1 MTPPRPGS
9 AAPGVGVAVSGCGL
23 VLGLLARPASLGLV
37 LGAGW
42 RLQLRLGGV
51 AALLGVACSRHMD
64 PGHSGLQD
72 RDTPSSLAA
81 AATFVGNK

>member
-1 MTPPRPGS
+1 M
-9 AAPGVGVAVSGCGL
+9 AVSGCGL

-51 AALLGVACSRHMD
+51 AALLGAACSRHMD
-64 PGHSGLQD
+64 PGHSSLQARD
-72 RDTPSSLAA
+72 ADTPSSLAA
-81 AATFVGNK
+81 AATLVGKK

>member
-1 MTPPRPGS
+1 MSRPGPGS

-23 VLGLLARPASLGLV
+23 VLGLLARPGLGLV

-51 AALLGVACSRHMD
+51 AALLGVACSRHMG
-64 PGHSGLQD
+64 PGHRGLQGRD
-72 RDTPSSLAA
+72 RVSRLAA
-81 AATFVGNK
+81 AATLVGK

>member
-1 MTPPRPGS
+1 M
-9 AAPGVGVAVSGCGL
+9 GVAVSGWGL

-64 PGHSGLQD
+64 PGHSGIQSRD
-72 RDTPSSLAA
+72 RVSRLAA
-81 AATFVGNK
+81 AATLVGK

>member
-1 MTPPRPGS
+1 M
-9 AAPGVGVAVSGCGL
+9 AVSGCGL

-51 AALLGVACSRHMD
+51 AALLGAACSRHMD
-64 PGHSGLQD
+64 PGHSSLQARD
-72 RDTPSSLAA
+72 ADTPSSLAA

>member
-9 AAPGVGVAVSGCGL
+9 AAPGVGVAVCWCGL

-51 AALLGVACSRHMD
+51 AALLGVACSRHMG
-64 PGHSGLQD
+64 PGHRGLQD
-72 RDTPSSLAA
+72 RDTPSRLAA
-81 AATFVGNK
+81 AATLVGK